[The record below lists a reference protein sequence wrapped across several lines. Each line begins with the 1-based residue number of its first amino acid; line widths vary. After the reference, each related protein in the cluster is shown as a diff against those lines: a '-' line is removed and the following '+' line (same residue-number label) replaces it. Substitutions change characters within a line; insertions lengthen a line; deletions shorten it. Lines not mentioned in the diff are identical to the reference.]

1 MNREIIYVPQEQIP
15 VFGFATPEKQ
25 LQVKDFPITCTVLNS
40 LQAVGKWYLVTLWIC
55 TVYISLI
62 LIASAFDIAIF
73 LIIKNLFA
81 LLWTALT
88 NSATG
93 ILGKAAKVLGFAA
106 GIFLVFVFIRSG
118 VWERYYAELLKVLG
132 W

>member
-15 VFGFATPEKQ
+15 VFGFATPEKP
-25 LQVKDFPITCTVLNS
+25 LQVKDFPVTCMVLNS

-62 LIASAFDIAIF
+62 LIAAAFDIVIF
-73 LIIKNLFA
+73 LIIKNLFV

-106 GIFLVFVFIRSG
+106 AMFAVFVFIHSG
-118 VWERYYAELLKVLG
+118 AWKTAEQYLVKLFN